1 MNYIDIILLVVVTLI
16 IISGL
21 VFGIKSQ
28 FLFPILSGIFG
39 ATILGNM
46 ILDYLKANSQGII
59 IGVYALTAVF
69 IGGLAALVFKILTLF
84 AHLKVVSRVLGL
96 IIAIVSVEL
105 LFLSLRASITVF
117 SSAIDSEIV
126 KAFNESLLLGY
137 FK

>member
-1 MNYIDIILLVVVTLI
+1 MNYIDIILLVAGLLI
-16 IISGL
+16 LISSL

-28 FLFPILSGIFG
+28 FLFPIISGIFG

-46 ILDYLKANSQGII
+46 ILDYLKTSSQGII

-69 IGGLAALVFKILTLF
+69 IGGLAALAFKILTLF
-84 AHLKVVSRVLGL
+84 AHMKVVSRVLGL
-96 IIAIVSVEL
+96 IIAVVSVEL
-105 LFLSLRASITVF
+105 LLLSLSASIMVF
-117 SSAIDSEIV
+117 SSAIDSEIL